1 MKAIWDKNINISSK
15 TATYTWTANYAPI
28 VHEGGTRGNGTVLPA
43 RPWVWRTVGLNGQE
57 RSYDILQDFNDKIRT
72 ANSFDELFEDIANK
86 LDSEFR
92 KTIEAKIFEWD
103 VATKRKNESIVT
115 SPRNIVDLGKLKESQ
130 SMSIQP

>member
-1 MKAIWDKNINISSK
+1 MKAIWNKNINISSK
-15 TATYTWTANYAPI
+15 TATYTWSANYAPI
-28 VHEGGTRGNGTVLPA
+28 VHEGGTRKDGSDLPA

-57 RSYDILQDFNDKIRT
+57 RRYDIVQDFNDKIRT

-92 KTIEAKIFEWD
+92 KTIEAKIFAWD
-103 VATKRKNESIVT
+103 ATTKRKNSSTVT
-115 SPRNIVDLGKLKESQ
+115 SPRDIVDLEILRDSQ